1 MGFHFLLHHSFIS
14 VQFSC
19 SVVYDS
25 LQPHEL
31 QHASPPCP
39 SPTPGVHS
47 DSHPLNQWCHSLPQV
62 NNMEGTQLHPS
73 TENWI
78 KDLLSMALPTR
89 ARPSF
94 LHSLPLPSGSF
105 HEPLILI
112 HQRGERMKTTITENQ
127 QNWSLG
133 SQPCL
138 LQWNNEPRHVGL
150 PKTRQV
156 MVESYDKTW
165 STGEGNANH
174 FSILA
179 LRIPWTVWK
188 GKKIG
193 HWKMNSPGW

>member
-78 KDLLSMALPTR
+78 KDLLSMVLPIRTRQFPPQSVSPIRKLLLASYPSASEGRQTKPQSQKANQSVNMDQMPWSSFSECWAL
-89 ARPSF
+89 SHLF
-94 LHSLPLPSGSF
+94 HSLPSLSPRGFSG
-105 HEPLILI
+105 
-112 HQRGERMKTTITENQ
+112 
-127 QNWSLG
+127 
-133 SQPCL
+133 
-138 LQWNNEPRHVGL
+138 HVIFYVQL
-150 PKTRQV
+150 
-156 MVESYDKTW
+156 W
-165 STGEGNANH
+165 
-174 FSILA
+174 
-179 LRIPWTVWK
+179 
-188 GKKIG
+188 
-193 HWKMNSPGW
+193 